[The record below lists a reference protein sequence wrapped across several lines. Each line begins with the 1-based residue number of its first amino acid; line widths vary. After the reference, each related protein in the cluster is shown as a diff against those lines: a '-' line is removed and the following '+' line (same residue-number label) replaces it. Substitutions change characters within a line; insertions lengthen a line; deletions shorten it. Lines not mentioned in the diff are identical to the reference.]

1 MRRPCVW
8 GEGGR
13 SNGWATILRLVNS
26 GGLIYHS
33 DRYMF
38 YSIIQKK
45 SRVWAHSQACPMAGL
60 LAYIRNRKALRET
73 QIAAIETYLFLKIE
87 GRGRPLATLFAEGF
101 FNRDEDLAQLRISQI
116 ARERFGSD
124 TAALALFQLCSAL
137 EQTKGLKNRGVA
149 EAFERQ
155 ITAHP
160 EADGF
165 ADAIREIFYKAEY
178 ADYLFSLPM
187 GAGKTFLMA
196 AFIYLDLYFAIN
208 EPENKAFARNFIVLA
223 PSGLKNSIIPSLR
236 TIEHFDPSWVLPEPS
251 ASAIRKLIKF
261 EVLDQPKSARKSNR
275 ARNPNA
281 QKVAAHMPFED
292 LTGLVLVV
300 NAEKVILDRVEIDA
314 NMQLVERNDE
324 EKERLAN
331 ELRHLIGK
339 IPRLQIFIDEV
350 QRAASGDIK
359 LRAVVNGWCRTG
371 QISAVLGFSGTPY
384 HDAPRTVTAG
394 PVALQSATI
403 ANTVYYY
410 PLATAIAEFL
420 KKPRLEVAAG
430 LESLEIV
437 RAGVKR
443 FMSDYGAKTYANGAC
458 AKLAVYCG
466 TIARLEEEIYPLL
479 VGDMGVPADRILKFH
494 QGNKAH
500 PVVKEAAAEFT
511 LLDDPASRKQIILL
525 VQIGKEGWDCRSLTG
540 VILSQEGDCPKNM
553 VLQTSCRCLRQ
564 VDGGTEETALIL
576 LNEANAKVLD
586 KQLGEEQNTSIKE
599 LNAIRKRQ
607 VESWVPRVSRM
618 AHLKLPSVDFY
629 QLKIQYLTVLTGEK
643 PDTANALAGLDSD
656 SAAFKTNATI
666 TTRYLNER
674 HASDNHASFGLVRDT
689 DVVTEQ
695 FGGLAFFSAW
705 QNEIARES
713 LGDLTAA
720 DLRLYRSALHALFD
734 RITYAEHGQRRYNTL
749 YDQPAVRSA
758 VRLAFRAR
766 RELHIREDVVEQSA
780 SLLIVNKLK
789 AIPGHALH
797 WPDQEKCETIL
808 KSDAQP
814 AKPLNPAEIDQVK
827 AQFNQSSSTLSEL
840 AEAAFRQLLKDHAHR
855 VEAQAVYDRTLHYL
869 PYDFTPSGF
878 ERDFIDAAV
887 TLSDVKNAGLEIY
900 YNGER
905 DLTEFKIDCY
915 AKTGRAWRRVGF
927 YTPDFLL
934 IRRDGATI
942 RKVLILETKG
952 KGFADQSAFVARRTF
967 VENDFLRFNND
978 KFGYRRFD
986 FLELRDDA
994 PMSQNLA
1001 TLAARIQTFFAED

>member
-1 MRRPCVW
+1 
-8 GEGGR
+8 
-13 SNGWATILRLVNS
+13 
-26 GGLIYHS
+26 
-33 DRYMF
+33 MF
-38 YSIIQKK
+38 YSIIQEK
-45 SRVWAHSQACPMAGL
+45 SRAWARSQTCPMTGL
-60 LAYIRNRKALRET
+60 LAYIRNRGALRET

-87 GRGRPLATLFAEGF
+87 GRGRPLAKLFAEGF
-101 FNRDEDLAQLRISQI
+101 FNRDEDLDQLRISQI
-116 ARERFGSD
+116 ARERFAID

-137 EQTKGLKNRGVA
+137 EQTKGSKNRGVA

-155 ITAHP
+155 ITANP
-160 EADGF
+160 AADGF
-165 ADAIREIFYKAEY
+165 ADDIHKVFYEAKY
-178 ADYLFSLPM
+178 TDYLFSLPM

-208 EPENKAFARNFIVLA
+208 EPENEAFARNFIVLV
-223 PSGLKNSIIPSLR
+223 PSGLKTSIIPSLR

-275 ARNPNA
+275 VRNPNV

-292 LTGLVLVV
+292 LIGLVLVV
-300 NAEKVILDRVEIDA
+300 NAEKVILDRVEVDA

-384 HDAPRTVTAG
+384 HDTLRTVEVG

-410 PLATAIAEFL
+410 PLATAIADFL
-420 KKPRLEVAAG
+420 KKPKLEIAVG
-430 LESLEIV
+430 LEPLEIV
-437 RAGVKR
+437 RTGVER
-443 FMSDYGAKTYANGAC
+443 FMSEYGTKTYANGTC

-479 VGDMGVPADRILKFH
+479 VGDMGIPADRILKFH
-494 QGNKAH
+494 QGNRTH
-500 PVVKEAAAEFT
+500 PIGKEAAAEFA

-540 VILSQEGDCPKNM
+540 VILSQKGDCPKNM

-564 VDGGTEETALIL
+564 VDKDTDETALIL
-576 LNEANAKVLD
+576 LNETNAKVLD

-599 LNAIRKRQ
+599 LNAIHKRQ
-607 VESWVPRVSRM
+607 AESWVPRVSRM
-618 AHLKLPSVDFY
+618 THLTLPPVDFF
-629 QLKIQYLTVLTGEK
+629 QLKIKYLTVLTGEK
-643 PDTANALAGLDSD
+643 PDTANALVGLDPD
-656 SAAFKTNATI
+656 SAAFKTSATI

-674 HASDNHASFGLVRDT
+674 HAADNHASFGLVRDT

-705 QNEIARES
+705 QNEIVRES
-713 LGDLTAA
+713 LGALTTA
-720 DLRLYRSALHALFD
+720 DLRPYRSTLHALFD
-734 RITYAEHGQRRYNTL
+734 RITYDERGQRRYNTL
-749 YDQPAVRSA
+749 YEQSA
-758 VRLAFRAR
+758 IRAAIRLAFRTR
-766 RELHIREDVVEQSA
+766 RELHISEDVIERSA

-789 AIPGHALH
+789 AIPDHALY
-797 WPDQEKCETIL
+797 WPDQERCRDIL
-808 KSDAQP
+808 SADSKPA
-814 AKPLNPAEIDQVK
+814 AKPVDSALIEQKKRDLEKTAEELGNP
-827 AQFNQSSSTLSEL
+827 EL
-840 AEAAFRQLLKDHAHR
+840 AEIWIKQLLTA
-855 VEAQAVYDRTLHYL
+855 EASRANSIGAKDRTLHYL

-878 ERDFIDAAV
+878 ERDFIVAAV
-887 TLSDVKNAGLEIY
+887 TLSDVKEAGLEIY

-915 AKTGRAWRRVGF
+915 ARTGRAWRRVGF

-934 IRRDGATI
+934 IRRDGETI

-952 KGFADQSAFVARRTF
+952 KGYADQSDFVARRTF
-967 VENDFLRFNND
+967 VENDFLRFNNE
-978 KFGYRRFD
+978 KFGYERFD
-986 FLELRDDA
+986 FLELRDDV
-994 PMSQNLA
+994 PLSQNL
-1001 TLAARIQTFFAED
+1001 TVLSERIRIFFSEKEEFVRR